1 MHVLETDDASDTDIA
16 PTIEQDEH
24 LKETIRNKLKS
35 GNASKQSVSKSSD
48 KEKSKKEPI
57 NGIQDEAVVDVSDS
71 DSDDLKNE
79 LEKERRIKKKK
90 KAYVY

>member
-1 MHVLETDDASDTDIA
+1 MLLESDETNFPNVDEDDD
-16 PTIEQDEH
+16 

-35 GNASKQSVSKSSD
+35 GKANRKSSKKVD
-48 KEKSKKEPI
+48 EIVKESNKVE
-57 NGIQDEAVVDVSDS
+57 EVVQVSDS

-90 KAYVY
+90 KAYIIYCF